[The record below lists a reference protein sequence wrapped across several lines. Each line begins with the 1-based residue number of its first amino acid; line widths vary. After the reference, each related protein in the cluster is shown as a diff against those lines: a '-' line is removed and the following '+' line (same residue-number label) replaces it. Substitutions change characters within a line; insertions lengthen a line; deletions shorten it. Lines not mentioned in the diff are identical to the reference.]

1 MKTLIFK
8 ILGIIYFIG
17 AFLFVL
23 LFFQTIGSIFSS
35 VVNLQFGQALL
46 RFLELFLELF
56 VYGLVVFFCGM
67 TGLICVTYR
76 KGKKK

>member
-1 MKTLIFK
+1 MKTLVFK

-46 RFLELFLELF
+46 RFLKLF

-67 TGLICVTYR
+67 TGLICITYR
-76 KGKKK
+76 KGKKR

>member
-1 MKTLIFK
+1 MKTLVFK

-46 RFLELFLELF
+46 RFLKLF

-76 KGKKK
+76 KGKKR

>member
-1 MKTLIFK
+1 MKTLVFK

-35 VVNLQFGQALL
+35 VVNLKFGQALL
-46 RFLELFLELF
+46 RFLKLF

-76 KGKKK
+76 KGKKR

>member
-1 MKTLIFK
+1 MKTLVFK

-46 RFLELFLELF
+46 RFFKIICLWPSRFLLWNDWTHLCY
-56 VYGLVVFFCGM
+56 V
-67 TGLICVTYR
+67 
-76 KGKKK
+76 

>member
-1 MKTLIFK
+1 MKTLVFK

-46 RFLELFLELF
+46 RFLKLF

-76 KGKKK
+76 KGNKR

>member
-1 MKTLIFK
+1 MKTHVFK

-23 LFFQTIGSIFSS
+23 LFFQTIGFIFSS
-35 VVNLQFGQALL
+35 IVNLQFGQALL
-46 RFLELFLELF
+46 GFLELF
-56 VYGLVVFFCGM
+56 VYGLVVFFCGI

-76 KGKKK
+76 KGKKR

>member
-1 MKTLIFK
+1 MKTLVFK

-46 RFLELFLELF
+46 RFLKLF

>member
-1 MKTLIFK
+1 MKTLVFK

-35 VVNLQFGQALL
+35 VVNLQFGQALIS
-46 RFLELFLELF
+46 FLELF

-67 TGLICVTYR
+67 TGLICVMYR
-76 KGKKK
+76 KGKKR